1 MPTWN
6 LTGFLSLVVK
16 IFKNKRP
23 KPLYITAYQVYI
35 FKLRVM
41 NMAEGN
47 VQPIFILPEDTK
59 RTSGKDAQRMNIMAA
74 KAVAQ
79 TVRTTLGP
87 KGMDKMIVDSMGDV
101 IVTNDGVTIL
111 NEMNIE
117 HPAAKMI
124 VEVAKS
130 QEDEVGDG
138 TTTAVVLAGE
148 LLKKSENLLDQEIH
162 PTIIAKGYRLAAKK
176 AYEILENMAEDVI
189 IKDENTLKNIAITA
203 MTGKGAETAKEV
215 LADLVVKAVKDVAEV
230 ENGSVFIDTE
240 NIKIEKRVGSSAER
254 SELIR
259 GLVIDK
265 EKVHSAMPR
274 KVDNAKIA
282 LIDSALEIKNT
293 EIDAKIQITDPSQ
306 IEAFLEQEEKT
317 LRNMVD
323 RVIASGANVIFCQ
336 KGIDDLAQHFLAKV
350 GIFAVRR
357 IKKSDMDK
365 LARAT
370 GAKIIT
376 NINDLSKEDLG
387 LAGIVR
393 EEKVGDEEMV
403 FIEQCKN
410 PKAVTLLIRGG
421 TEHVSDEI
429 KRAIDDAIGD
439 IAATLKNSKAVGGAG
454 APEIELARML
464 RKFAGHHKGREQL
477 AINAFA
483 DAMEIIPRTLAEN
496 AGLDPID
503 VMTKLNQAHAKKEKW
518 GGIDVFTGRVIN
530 SWRAGVIEPL
540 KIKTQAVGSAAEVA
554 EMILRIDD
562 VIAGSKEAAGKM
574 PPMPPGGMG
583 GMPPGMG
590 M

>member
-1 MPTWN
+1 
-6 LTGFLSLVVK
+6 
-16 IFKNKRP
+16 
-23 KPLYITAYQVYI
+23 
-35 FKLRVM
+35 
-41 NMAEGN
+41 MAEGN
-47 VQPIFILPEDTK
+47 IQPIFILPEDTK

-87 KGMDKMIVDSMGDV
+87 KGMDKMIVDAMGDV

-148 LLKKSENLLDQEIH
+148 MLKKAENLLDQEVH

-176 AYEILENMAEDVI
+176 AQEILENMAETVS
-189 IKDENTLKNIAITA
+189 IKDEATLKNIAITA
-203 MTGKGAETAKEV
+203 MTGKGAETAKEA
-215 LADLVVKAVKDVAEV
+215 LAELVVKAVKDVAEI
-230 ENGSVFIDTE
+230 ENGHVYIDTD
-240 NIKIEKRVGSSAER
+240 NIKIEKRVGSSAEK

-259 GLVIDK
+259 GILIDK
-265 EKVHSAMPR
+265 EKVHAGMPR
-274 KVDNAKIA
+274 KVDDAKIA

-306 IEAFLEQEEKT
+306 IEAFLEQEERT

-323 RVIASGANVIFCQ
+323 KVIASGANVIFCQ
-336 KGIDDLAQHFLAKV
+336 KGIDDMAQHFLAKAK
-350 GIFAVRR
+350 IFAVRR
-357 IKKSDMDK
+357 VKQSDINK
-365 LARAT
+365 LAKAT
-370 GAKIIT
+370 GAKVVS
-376 NINDLSKEDLG
+376 NLNDLTREDLG
-387 LAGIVR
+387 VAGLVR

-403 FIEQCKN
+403 FVEKCKN
-410 PKAVTLLIRGG
+410 PKAVTLLVRGG

-439 IAATLKNSKAVGGAG
+439 ITATLKDGKAVGGAG
-454 APEIELARML
+454 APEIELAIQL
-464 RKFAGHHKGREQL
+464 RKFADQHKGREQL
-477 AINAFA
+477 AITAFA

-503 VMTKLNQAHAKKEKW
+503 IITKLNQAHAKKEKW
-518 GGIDVFTGRVIN
+518 GGVDVFTGKIIR
-530 SWRAGVIEPL
+530 SWKAGIIEPL

-562 VIAGSKEAAGKM
+562 VIAGGKNPQMPQM
-574 PPMPPGGMG
+574 PPGGGMG
-583 GMPPGMG
+583 GMPPGM

>member
-1 MPTWN
+1 
-6 LTGFLSLVVK
+6 
-16 IFKNKRP
+16 
-23 KPLYITAYQVYI
+23 
-35 FKLRVM
+35 
-41 NMAEGN
+41 MAEGN
-47 VQPIFILPEDTK
+47 VQPIFILPEDTR

-87 KGMDKMIVDSMGDV
+87 KGMDKMLVDSMNDI

-148 LLKKSENLLDQEIH
+148 LLKKSEDLLDQEIH

-176 AYEILENMAEDVI
+176 AHEILEDMAETVSM
-189 IKDENTLKNIAITA
+189 KDEAVLKNIAMTA

-215 LADLVVKAVKDVAEV
+215 LAGLVIKAVKDVAEI
-230 ENGSVFIDTE
+230 ENGSFFIDTE
-240 NIKIEKRVGSSAER
+240 NIKIEKRVGSSAEK

-259 GLVIDK
+259 GILIDK
-265 EKVHSAMPR
+265 EKVHAGMPR
-274 KVDNAKIA
+274 KVENAKLA
-282 LIDSALEIKNT
+282 LVDSALEIKNT

-306 IEAFLEQEEKT
+306 IEAFLEQEERT

-323 RVIASGANVIFCQ
+323 KIIASGASVIFCQ
-336 KGIDDLAQHFLAKV
+336 KGIDDLAQHFLAKA

-370 GAKIIT
+370 GAKVVT
-376 NINDLSKEDLG
+376 NLNDLTAADLG
-387 LAGIVR
+387 MAGVVR

-403 FIEQCKN
+403 FVEECKN

-439 IAATLKNSKAVGGAG
+439 IAATLKNGKAVGGAG
-454 APEIELARML
+454 APEVELARLL

-483 DAMEIIPRTLAEN
+483 DAMEVIPRTLSEN

-530 SWRAGVIEPL
+530 AWRSGVIEPL

-562 VIAGSKEAAGKM
+562 VIASGKQSGPQM
-574 PPMPPGGMG
+574 PPG